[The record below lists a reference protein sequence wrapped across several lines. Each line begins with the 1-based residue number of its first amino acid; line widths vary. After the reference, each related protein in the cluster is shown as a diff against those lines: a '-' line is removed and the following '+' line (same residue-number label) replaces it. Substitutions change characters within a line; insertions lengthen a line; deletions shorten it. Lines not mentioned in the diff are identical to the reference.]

1 MKLTKKQKDRIFIIA
16 MLAVPTIHFIV
27 FWVIVNFGSFR
38 LAFIDQYT
46 EEFSLENFAPEAYR
60 RSVLP
65 GSSIRPV

>member
-1 MKLTKKQKDRIFIIA
+1 

-46 EEFSLENFAPEAYR
+46 EEFSLENFAR
-60 RSVLP
+60 FFR
-65 GSSIRPV
+65 